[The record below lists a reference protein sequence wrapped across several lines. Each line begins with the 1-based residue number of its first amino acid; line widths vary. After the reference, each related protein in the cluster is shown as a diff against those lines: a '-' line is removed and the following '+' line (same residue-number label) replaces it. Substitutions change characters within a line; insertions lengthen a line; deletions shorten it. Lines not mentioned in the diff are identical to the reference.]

1 MKLKPFAHLLLAALP
16 LTALAIEPG
25 PSSVYQRQTEG
36 WLQLQVSGQ
45 LASSTPQKASPAERE
60 ETLQRLI
67 ESYKH
72 PIPEYFEQK
81 LGGNTANSGGGSN

>member
-1 MKLKPFAHLLLAALP
+1 MKLKPIAHLLLAALP

-36 WLQLQVSGQ
+36 WLQMQIKGQ
-45 LASSTPQKASPAERE
+45 LATTTPQKASPAERE
-60 ETLQRLI
+60 QAMQRLI

-72 PIPEYFEQK
+72 PIPEYFDQK
-81 LGGNTANSGGGSN
+81 QGGAASTGGSN

>member
-1 MKLKPFAHLLLAALP
+1 MKLKPLAHLLLATLP

-36 WLQLQVSGQ
+36 WLQLQVKGQ
-45 LASSTPQKASPAERE
+45 LATTTPQRASSAERE
-60 ETLQRLI
+60 QAMQRLI

-72 PIPEYFEQK
+72 PIPEYFDQK
-81 LGGNTANSGGGSN
+81 QGGAAKGSSN